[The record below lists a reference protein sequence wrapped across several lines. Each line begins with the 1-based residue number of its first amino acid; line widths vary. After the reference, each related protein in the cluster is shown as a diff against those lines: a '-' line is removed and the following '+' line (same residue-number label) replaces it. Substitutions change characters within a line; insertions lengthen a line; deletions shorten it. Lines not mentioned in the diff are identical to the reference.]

1 MRQIRQSHQHIGPG
15 SLDGAL
21 TAEFSQHSS
30 ICASPSSPRL
40 TYLHHP
46 LRPWVYLLTRL
57 FAESDSIPPLL
68 HQHHHLPS
76 TQTPPTPAPLPP
88 LPIPSIIF
96 LRDIRSE
103 VQHFPLPAL
112 LPLSRRFLISPLTS
126 SFSLPL
132 SYPRVLLFFCSSLPI
147 ASSPQGIS
155 VWYRVVLES
164 FLKSASSLRSESV
177 WICVV
182 CIFSV
187 FVCAAAPV
195 LCSRFTLCVCC
206 CVACVRVGCKGEVGT
221 VLSLILS
228 VPPWHLGS
236 TNFIPV

>member
-1 MRQIRQSHQHIGPG
+1 M
-15 SLDGAL
+15 SLF
-21 TAEFSQHSS
+21 T
-30 ICASPSSPRL
+30 
-40 TYLHHP
+40 HP
-46 LRPWVYLLTRL
+46 LVCRERQRTTPPPP
-57 FAESDSIPPLL
+57 APPPPL
-68 HQHHHLPS
+68 HLDTLRS
-76 TQTPPTPAPLPP
+76 LSPP
-88 LPIPSIIF
+88 LPILSIIF
-96 LRDIRSE
+96 LRDMRSE

-126 SFSLPL
+126 SFPLPL

-155 VWYRVVLES
+155 VWYRVVVES

-187 FVCAAAPV
+187 FVCATVPG
-195 LCSRFTLCVCC
+195 LCSRFAPCACLCLR
-206 CVACVRVGCKGEVGT
+206 VACVRVWCKREAGT

-228 VPPWHLGS
+228 VLPWHLGS